1 MIIKPSALPLTA
13 LLAAS
18 LWLSSASA
26 HHSHGNYQLTEY
38 LILEGTVNELQWI
51 NPHTWIYLDV
61 ANADGEIETWALE
74 GASPSQLI
82 NDGWSKDSI
91 KAGDL
96 INVRCHQLRDAANG
110 CLLGF
115 VTPPGGE
122 EKEWD

>member
-1 MIIKPSALPLTA
+1 MIQRSSITYFIGFF
-13 LLAAS
+13 LAS
-18 LWLSSASA
+18 FWLSSAFA
-26 HHSHGNYQLTEY
+26 HHSHGNYQMTEY
-38 LILEGTVNELQWI
+38 INLEGEVNELHWM

-61 ANADGEIETWALE
+61 ENEQGEVETWSLE

-82 NDGWSKDSI
+82 NDGWASDSVQ
-91 KAGDL
+91 AGDQ
-96 INVRCHQLRDAANG
+96 IKVRCHQLRDGSNG